1 MRALIFEPQ
10 FAGHNLVYVRHMIQA
25 LLPLGVEV
33 ALLTSRQATE
43 SEEFAKHLGSM
54 QGSYDLLASDLF
66 SNSSKSGRIRVNG
79 LAGLFSS
86 LRTILEG
93 LKSSR
98 PDHFYVPFGNPL
110 AHALGLPNPVSRY
123 LQKNQIDSEIV
134 LLFGKYAYKHRDLA
148 SRAKEQLA
156 LQLLANGP
164 WTRVHHIVPH
174 AIDVMRSHS
183 SRLRH
188 IAHLLPDP
196 IDSPVMMSR
205 SEACNLLGLDP
216 SAKYVS
222 LLGLI
227 DHRKGVEDLLSAAER
242 LEVDADSQVKV
253 LLAGKSS
260 MEARSLL
267 AGRYRALVESQRVVV
282 IDRHL
287 GVDEMWAA
295 CIASTLV
302 TTPYPSHR
310 YSASILIRAAA
321 VGIPV
326 LANRIGWMEDV
337 TQRYGL
343 GWTCQTRNPSVFAA
357 KISEILGLPESYL
370 PGQNARQ
377 FVEFHSLKNFQSQ
390 ITEQIASRLGLGSQ
404 ARGTSKLG

>member
-43 SEEFAKHLGSM
+43 SEEFAKHLGCM

-86 LRTILEG
+86 LRTILDG

-123 LQKNQIDSEIV
+123 LQKNQIESEIV
-134 LLFGKYAYKHRDLA
+134 LLFGKYAYKHGDFA

-156 LQLLANGP
+156 LQLLASGP

-174 AIDVMRSHS
+174 AIDVMRAHS
-183 SRLRH
+183 SRLRQ

-196 IDSPVMMSR
+196 IDPPVLMSR
-205 SEACNLLGLDP
+205 SDACNLLGLDP

-227 DHRKGVEDLLSAAER
+227 DQRKGVEDLLRAAER
-242 LEVDADSQVKV
+242 LDVDADSQVRV
-253 LLAGKSS
+253 LLAGKNS

-287 GVDEMWAA
+287 DVDEMWAA
-295 CIASTLV
+295 CIASNLI

-321 VGIPV
+321 VGVPV

-343 GWTCQTRNPSVFAA
+343 GWTCETRNPSVFAG
-357 KISEILGLPESYL
+357 KIAEILGLSEAYS
-370 PGQNARQ
+370 PGQNAKQ
-377 FVEFHSLKNFQSQ
+377 FVEFHSLRNFQSQ
-390 ITEQIASRLGLGSQ
+390 ITRQIASRMDSGIH